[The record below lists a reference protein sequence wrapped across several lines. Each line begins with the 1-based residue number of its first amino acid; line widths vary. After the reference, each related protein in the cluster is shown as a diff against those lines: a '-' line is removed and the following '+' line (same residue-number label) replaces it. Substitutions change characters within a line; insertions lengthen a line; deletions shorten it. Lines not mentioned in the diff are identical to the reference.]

1 MKKTFIII
9 LTLVASLFLNSCSKA
24 DIMLSGDWWT
34 IINDEVGSGQEN
46 LVIRFNSAKSTVNFA
61 LKSLTPKENTYYMIE
76 SLERKYTLESTG
88 KGEGIIRIVEKEG
101 TQWPELHYRSLTIA
115 TLMLLHIDENGKEAD
130 NIALFPFLE
139 DKSKEK
145 TIKTT
150 TDKAYETRILNM
162 IERFRAVGRL
172 VVTK

>member
-1 MKKTFIII
+1 
-9 LTLVASLFLNSCSKA
+9 
-24 DIMLSGDWWT
+24 MLSGDWWT

-61 LKSLTPKENTYYMIE
+61 LKSLDSKENTYYMIE

-88 KGEGIIRIVEKEG
+88 KGEGIIRIVEKDG

>member
-61 LKSLTPKENTYYMIE
+61 LKSLEPKANTYYMIE
-76 SLERKYTLESTG
+76 SLEGSILLRALERGRESSELLKRTALSGRNFTTARSPLQLLCSCISMRMEKKPTTSLFSHSLRTSQRKRQSKRLQIKPMRLEFS
-88 KGEGIIRIVEKEG
+88 I
-101 TQWPELHYRSLTIA
+101 
-115 TLMLLHIDENGKEAD
+115 
-130 NIALFPFLE
+130 
-139 DKSKEK
+139 
-145 TIKTT
+145 
-150 TDKAYETRILNM
+150 
-162 IERFRAVGRL
+162 
-172 VVTK
+172 

>member
-34 IINDEVGSGQEN
+34 IIN
-46 LVIRFNSAKSTVNFA
+46 
-61 LKSLTPKENTYYMIE
+61 MIE

-88 KGEGIIRIVEKEG
+88 KGEGIIRIVEKDG

-139 DKSKEK
+139 D
-145 TIKTT
+145 I
-150 TDKAYETRILNM
+150 N
-162 IERFRAVGRL
+162 
-172 VVTK
+172 

>member
-1 MKKTFIII
+1 
-9 LTLVASLFLNSCSKA
+9 
-24 DIMLSGDWWT
+24 MLSGDWWT

-61 LKSLTPKENTYYMIE
+61 LKSLEPQANTYYMIE

-88 KGEGIIRIVEKEG
+88 KGEGIIRIVEKDG

>member
-61 LKSLTPKENTYYMIE
+61 LKSLEPQANTYYMIE

-88 KGEGIIRIVEKEG
+88 GGNH
-101 TQWPELHYRSLTIA
+101 Q
-115 TLMLLHIDENGKEAD
+115 NC
-130 NIALFPFLE
+130 
-139 DKSKEK
+139 
-145 TIKTT
+145 
-150 TDKAYETRILNM
+150 
-162 IERFRAVGRL
+162 
-172 VVTK
+172 

>member
-61 LKSLTPKENTYYMIE
+61 LKSLEPKANTYYMIE
-76 SLERKYTLESTG
+76 SLERGRESSELLKRTALSGRNFTTARSPLQLLCSCISMRTEKKPTTSLFSHSLRTSQRKRQSKRLQIKPMRLEFS
-88 KGEGIIRIVEKEG
+88 I
-101 TQWPELHYRSLTIA
+101 
-115 TLMLLHIDENGKEAD
+115 
-130 NIALFPFLE
+130 
-139 DKSKEK
+139 
-145 TIKTT
+145 
-150 TDKAYETRILNM
+150 
-162 IERFRAVGRL
+162 
-172 VVTK
+172 

>member
-34 IINDEVGSGQEN
+34 IINNEVGSGQEN

-61 LKSLTPKENTYYMIE
+61 LKSLEPKANTYYMIE

-88 KGEGIIRIVEKEG
+88 KGEGIIRIVEKE
-101 TQWPELHYRSLTIA
+101 WPELHYRSLTIA